1 MSKIILN
8 LSILGTIVFLNAC
21 KKNVDPLPSY
31 YWGNV
36 NAQKNGQDWMS
47 EPEGWTLTLYGVV
60 ETRGARIKKDS
71 FALLIDKFN
80 ENNEMRERIGIS
92 GIPMKIGKYTIYTA
106 TEAINYDRDTV
117 PMASFT
123 LSDQDG
129 DVLIGYYDVLE
140 TEQNNISVDVIDT
153 IKNEVRGKFNITFIN
168 AYPKVGAIPDTIRFK
183 NGVYFTKI
191 HKKL

>member
-1 MSKIILN
+1 MQKIILY

-21 KKNVDPLPSY
+21 KKDINPLASY

-36 NAQKNGQDWMS
+36 NAQKNGQDWVS
-47 EPEGWTLTLYGVV
+47 EPKGWTLTLYGVV
-60 ETRGARIKKDS
+60 ETRGARTKKDS

-80 ENNEMRERIGIS
+80 QNNEMRERIGIT
-92 GIPMKIGKYTIYTA
+92 GIPIKIGKYTIYTVTGA
-106 TEAINYDRDTV
+106 SNYDRDTV
-117 PMASFT
+117 SMASFA
-123 LSDQDG
+123 LSGADG
-129 DVLIGYYDVLE
+129 DVQIGYYNVLE
-140 TEQNNISVDVIDT
+140 TEQNNISVDALDT

-168 AYPKVGAIPDTIRFK
+168 AYPKSGLQPDTVRFK